1 MNWINNLDDFLQKNS
16 LSFYQ
21 YLYRALDFD
30 KKNST
35 NKWKSLTQNLKEW
48 NKKYLNQYENISLRS
63 PVLWS
68 LNVTINSFH
77 FSENVYNNED
87 WLYWMFLSFYTN
99 YCVLNELILRENKN
113 KFNPQEFILKSE
125 ENIGIEAEDFLNNS
139 FLEYLFKKDY
149 AWIDKDIFLQELA
162 KKRENSY
169 KRLIYGLSNNKKEQ
183 EISSLPMYKKYEK
196 YENLFQNI
204 DDNKT
209 EFEVVEI
216 NPQGMNNL
224 FDDCMCYLVKAE
236 DQVYILYFED
246 YA

>member
-1 MNWINNLDDFLQKNS
+1 MNWINNLDDFLLKNS

-21 YLYRALDFD
+21 YLYRTLDFD
-30 KKNST
+30 KKDKT

-63 PVLWS
+63 PVLWN
-68 LNVTINSFH
+68 LNITINSFY
-77 FSENVYNNED
+77 FSESAYNNED

-99 YCVLNELILRENKN
+99 YCVLNELILREDKN
-113 KFNPQEFILKSE
+113 KFNPQEFILKSK
-125 ENIGIEAEDFLNNS
+125 ENIEIEAEDFLNNS
-139 FLEYLFKKDY
+139 YLEYLFKKDH
-149 AWIDKDIFLQELA
+149 AWIDKKIFLQELA
-162 KKRENSY
+162 QKRENSY

-183 EISSLPMYKKYEK
+183 EISSLSMYKKYEK
-196 YENLFQNI
+196 YENLFQGI
-204 DDNKT
+204 DADKT

-224 FDDCMCYLVKAE
+224 FDDCMCYVVKAE